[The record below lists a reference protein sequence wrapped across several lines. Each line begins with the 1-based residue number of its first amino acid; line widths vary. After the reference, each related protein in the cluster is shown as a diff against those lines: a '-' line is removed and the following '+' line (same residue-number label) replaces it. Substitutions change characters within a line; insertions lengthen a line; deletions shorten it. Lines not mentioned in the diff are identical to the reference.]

1 MKAAIVDV
9 GSNTVRLLVA
19 TSDGA
24 TVEAVRE
31 EREHLLLG
39 RAVERAGKLAAARI
53 DEAAR
58 CAAEY
63 ARLARGL
70 GARDVDV
77 IVTAPGRQ
85 AANGDELVRALAG
98 ASGARVR
105 LVSPEEEGR
114 LAFIGAVAAAN
125 PVAGSVAVCD
135 TGGGSTEVVVGTVRG
150 GPAWTR
156 SYDVGAVRLTER
168 YLSADPPGKGA
179 LARAREEVERQLS
192 GFTPPLPQVALAAGG
207 TARALRKLAGR
218 TLGPAELAEALRE
231 LCRRPSEKTAKALG
245 LHPHRVRTL
254 PAGTVVLAAVQERLG
269 VPLEVSRAGLREGA
283 LLALVAE
290 LSASAA

>member
-1 MKAAIVDV
+1 VKAAIVDV

-19 TSDGA
+19 VCDGA
-24 TVEAVRE
+24 NVEPVRE

-39 RAVERAGKLAAARI
+39 RAVERDGRLPAARI
-53 DEAAR
+53 EDAAQ
-58 CAAEY
+58 CTAAY

-70 GARDVDV
+70 GAREVEV

-85 AANGDELVRALAG
+85 AGNGADLLRALAD

-105 LVSPEEEGR
+105 LLSADEEGR
-114 LAFIGAVAAAN
+114 LAFAGAVAAAESF
-125 PVAGSVAVCD
+125 AESIAVCD

-150 GPAWTR
+150 GPVWTR
-156 SYDVGAVRLTER
+156 SYEVGAVRLTER
-168 YLSADPPGKGA
+168 FLTEDPPGKRA
-179 LARAREEVERQLS
+179 LALAREEVQRQLS
-192 GFTPPLPQVALAAGG
+192 GFAPPLPQAALAAGG
-207 TARALRKLAGR
+207 TARALRKVAGR

-231 LCRRPSEKTAKALG
+231 LCRRPSAKTAKAFG
-245 LHPHRVRTL
+245 LHEHRARTL
-254 PAGTVVLAAVQERLG
+254 PAGTVVLAAVQQRLG

>member
-19 TSDGA
+19 ASDGA
-24 TVEAVRE
+24 KVDAVRE

-39 RAVERAGKLAAARI
+39 RAIERDGRLAAARI
-53 DEAAR
+53 EEAAR
-58 CAAEY
+58 CTAAY
-63 ARLARGL
+63 VRVARGL
-70 GARDVDV
+70 GAREVEV

-85 AANGDELVRALAG
+85 AANGDELLRALAEG
-98 ASGARVR
+98 SGARVR
-105 LVSPEEEGR
+105 LVSADEEGR
-114 LAFIGAVAAAN
+114 LAFVGAIAAAA

-168 YLSADPPGKGA
+168 LLSADPPGKRA
-179 LARAREEVERQLS
+179 LARAPDAVARQQS
-192 GFTPPLPQVALAAGG
+192 GFAPPLPQVARAAGG
-207 TARALRKLAGR
+207 TARALRKLVGR
-218 TLGPAELAEALRE
+218 TLGPSELADALRE
-231 LCRRPSEKTAKALG
+231 LCRRPSEKTAKAFG
-245 LHPHRVRTL
+245 LHPHRVGTL
-254 PAGTVVLAAVQERLG
+254 PAGTLVLTVVQKRLG

>member
-19 TSDGA
+19 VSDGA
-24 TVEAVRE
+24 NVEPVRE

-39 RAVERAGKLAAARI
+39 RAVERDGRLAAARI
-53 DEAAR
+53 EDAAR
-58 CAAEY
+58 CTAAY

-70 GARDVDV
+70 GAREVEV

-85 AANGDELVRALAG
+85 AGNGADLLRALAE

-105 LVSPEEEGR
+105 LLSPDEEGR
-114 LAFIGAVAAAN
+114 LAFAGAVAAAES
-125 PVAGSVAVCD
+125 VAGSIAVCD

-156 SYDVGAVRLTER
+156 SYDLGAVRLTER
-168 YLSADPPGKGA
+168 FLPEDPPGKRA
-179 LARAREEVERQLS
+179 LALAREEVQRQLS
-192 GFTPPLPQVALAAGG
+192 GFVPPLPQAALAAGG
-207 TARALRKLAGR
+207 TARALRKMAGR

-231 LCRRPSEKTAKALG
+231 LCRRPSAKTGKAFG
-245 LHPHRVRTL
+245 LHEHRVRTL
-254 PAGTVVLAAVQERLG
+254 PAGTIVLAAVQERLG

-283 LLALVAE
+283 LLALLAE